1 MPDEELLKRLET
13 ISGQI
18 RNLDQRAAEGFAE
31 VRGEIA
37 EVRGEVAEVRGEIAE
52 VRGEVAKV
60 RQEMAM
66 GFETQQEFTRDMET
80 RLLSEF
86 RRWAQGSESRGK
98 ANTILVN
105 SFDERL
111 RAIENSRPDDL
122 LRIVEVEKKTAD
134 LERQLRL
141 LRTPPHE

>member
-18 RNLDQRAAEGFAE
+18 RNLDQRAAEGF
-31 VRGEIA
+31 
-37 EVRGEVAEVRGEIAE
+37 AEVRGEIAE